1 MYDGGHD
8 TQQKSHSPQ
17 PLWHSP
23 RLQDKLREVSYIL
36 HILAHNNIDIFF
48 YDYLMHFLFIFV
60 TCSPYSHY
68 IYIDFDIY

>member
-17 PLWHSP
+17 PLRHSP

-48 YDYLMHFLFIFV
+48 YD
-60 TCSPYSHY
+60 
-68 IYIDFDIY
+68 

>member
-8 TQQKSHSPQ
+8 THEKSHSPQ

-36 HILAHNNIDIFF
+36 HILAHNNIDIYF
-48 YDYLMHFLFIFV
+48 YD
-60 TCSPYSHY
+60 
-68 IYIDFDIY
+68 

>member
-1 MYDGGHD
+1 MVPEWILEWRLVQSNEYTSLKTPLHMYDRGHD

-17 PLWHSP
+17 PLRHSP

-48 YDYLMHFLFIFV
+48 YD
-60 TCSPYSHY
+60 
-68 IYIDFDIY
+68 